1 MTTMKH
7 ISTIKEIDFKESFE
21 IESSWTINVKGLSIQ
36 NTKQMHKLEYFKNI
50 EDLKKNVTK
59 KFNYYVK
66 QGLKKGTNGT
76 VFVETL

>member
-1 MTTMKH
+1 MKH